1 MTNSEEEQKKKQE
14 EQKQIEPEKQSG
26 KVKKPRSPAQIESY
40 KRAAAA
46 RAANVA
52 KRKGEAV
59 KANVNIEKPAT
70 ENPPKKTG
78 ESPIRNAPK
87 PKKRL
92 EIKLGRY
99 RFL

>member
-1 MTNSEEEQKKKQE
+1 MTESEKKEEEQ
-14 EQKQIEPEKQSG
+14 QKAPEKQPE

-46 RAANVA
+46 RAANIA

-59 KANVNIEKPAT
+59 KADVNIEKPAS
-70 ENPPKKTG
+70 ENTPKKTD

-87 PKKRL
+87 PKKKF
-92 EIKLGRY
+92 EIKLGKY
-99 RFL
+99 KFL

>member
-1 MTNSEEEQKKKQE
+1 MTESEKKQE
-14 EQKQIEPEKQSG
+14 EQQKAPEKEPE

-46 RAANVA
+46 RAANIA
-52 KRKGEAV
+52 RRKGEAV
-59 KANVNIEKPAT
+59 KADVNIEKPAS
-70 ENPPKKTG
+70 ENTPKKNN
-78 ESPIRNAPK
+78 ESPIRHAPK
-87 PKKRL
+87 PKKKL

>member
-1 MTNSEEEQKKKQE
+1 MTESEKKQE
-14 EQKQIEPEKQSG
+14 EQQKAPEKQPE

-46 RAANVA
+46 RAANIA

-59 KANVNIEKPAT
+59 KADVNIEKPAS
-70 ENPPKKTG
+70 ENTPKKNS

-87 PKKRL
+87 PKKKL
-92 EIKLGRY
+92 EIKLGKF

>member
-1 MTNSEEEQKKKQE
+1 MTKQE
-14 EQKQIEPEKQSG
+14 EQETKPQETQQEKQPE

-46 RAANVA
+46 RAANIA

-59 KANVNIEKPAT
+59 KADVNIEKPAT
-70 ENPPKKTG
+70 ENTPKKTG

-87 PKKRL
+87 PKKKL
-92 EIKLGRY
+92 EIKLGKY
-99 RFL
+99 KFL

>member
-1 MTNSEEEQKKKQE
+1 MTESEKKEEEQ
-14 EQKQIEPEKQSG
+14 QKAPEKQPE
-26 KVKKPRSPAQIESY
+26 KVKKPISPAQIESY

-46 RAANVA
+46 RAANIA

-59 KANVNIEKPAT
+59 KADVNIEKPAS
-70 ENPPKKTG
+70 ENTPKKNS

-87 PKKRL
+87 PKKKL

>member
-1 MTNSEEEQKKKQE
+1 MTKQE
-14 EQKQIEPEKQSG
+14 EQETKPQEAQQDPPQ

-59 KANVNIEKPAT
+59 KADVNIEKPAT
-70 ENPPKKTG
+70 ENTPKKTG

>member
-14 EQKQIEPEKQSG
+14 EQQKAAEKQPE

>member
-1 MTNSEEEQKKKQE
+1 MTESEKKQE
-14 EQKQIEPEKQSG
+14 EAKKEPEKQPE

-59 KANVNIEKPAT
+59 KADVNIEKPAT
-70 ENPPKKTG
+70 ENIPKKTG
-78 ESPIRNAPK
+78 ESPMRNAPK
-87 PKKRL
+87 PKKKI
-92 EIKLGRY
+92 EIKLGKY
-99 RFL
+99 KFL

>member
-14 EQKQIEPEKQSG
+14 EQQKAPEKQPE

-59 KANVNIEKPAT
+59 KANVNIEKPAS
-70 ENPPKKTG
+70 ENTPKKTG

-87 PKKRL
+87 PKKKF

>member
-14 EQKQIEPEKQSG
+14 EQQKAAEKQPE

-87 PKKRL
+87 PKKKL

>member
-14 EQKQIEPEKQSG
+14 EAKKEPEKQPE

-59 KANVNIEKPAT
+59 KADVNIEKPAT
-70 ENPPKKTG
+70 ENIPKKTG
-78 ESPIRNAPK
+78 ESPMRNAPK
-87 PKKRL
+87 PKKKI
-92 EIKLGRY
+92 EIKLGKY
-99 RFL
+99 KFL